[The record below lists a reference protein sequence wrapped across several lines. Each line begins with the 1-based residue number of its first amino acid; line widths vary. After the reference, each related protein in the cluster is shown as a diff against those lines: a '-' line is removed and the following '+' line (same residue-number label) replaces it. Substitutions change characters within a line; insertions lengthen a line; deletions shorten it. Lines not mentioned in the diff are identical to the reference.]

1 MVSECKLVINVT
13 IKSSV
18 SIVSATWYSIKF
30 MKFRISW
37 LKKRSVLMS
46 TPLIL
51 SVITDSNGNTGEQSK
66 QRKYVGFQKKQIK
79 KNTMT
84 LSFLFACSVSP
95 CPSFFLWTV
104 PSNLKAGILIINLND
119 CFPHWHS
126 NLFYLTTMFKT
137 QINLTPFSWMTRWL
151 SLSKRSLRCRSNTL
165 KTFKNCWMKQIRDCK
180 KWRQNTTNR
189 TVLL

>member
-1 MVSECKLVINVT
+1 
-13 IKSSV
+13 
-18 SIVSATWYSIKF
+18 
-30 MKFRISW
+30 
-37 LKKRSVLMS
+37 MS

-51 SVITDSNGNTGEQSK
+51 SVITDFKWKYWWAKQAKEICGVSK
-66 QRKYVGFQKKQIK
+66 KTNKEKYHD
-79 KNTMT
+79 
-84 LSFLFACSVSP
+84 SFLFVCLFCFTLSLLYSLN
-95 CPSFFLWTV
+95 C

-165 KTFKNCWMKQIRDCK
+165 KTFKNCWTKQIRDCK

>member
-1 MVSECKLVINVT
+1 MIFNKIHEIENQLINKEKCPDVYTSDSFSDNWFQMEILVSKASKGNMW
-13 IKSSV
+13 SV
-18 SIVSATWYSIKF
+18 
-30 MKFRISW
+30 
-37 LKKRSVLMS
+37 
-46 TPLIL
+46 
-51 SVITDSNGNTGEQSK
+51 
-66 QRKYVGFQKKQIK
+66 QKKNKK

-84 LSFLFACSVSP
+84 LSFLFASSVSP

-165 KTFKNCWMKQIRDCK
+165 KTFKNCWTKQIRDCK

>member
-13 IKSSV
+13 IKRSV

-30 MKFRISW
+30 MKFRISG
-37 LKKRSVLMS
+37 LKKRSVQMS

-51 SVITDSNGNTGEQSK
+51 SVITDFKWKYWWAKQAKEICGISK
-66 QRKYVGFQKKQIK
+66 KTNKEKYHD
-79 KNTMT
+79 
-84 LSFLFACSVSP
+84 SFLFVCLFCFTLSLL
-95 CPSFFLWTV
+95 F
-104 PSNLKAGILIINLND
+104 SNLKAGILI
-119 CFPHWHS
+119 S
-126 NLFYLTTMFKT
+126 TMYKT
-137 QINLTPFSWMTRWL
+137 QINLTPFSWMTSWL

-165 KTFKNCWMKQIRDCK
+165 KTFKNCWTKQIRDCK